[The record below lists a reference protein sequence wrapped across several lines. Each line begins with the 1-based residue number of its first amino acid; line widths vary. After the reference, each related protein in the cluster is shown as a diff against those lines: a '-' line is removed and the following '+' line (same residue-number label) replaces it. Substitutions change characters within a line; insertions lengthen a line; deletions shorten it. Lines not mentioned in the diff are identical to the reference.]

1 MRKSSD
7 SKPQKALLQK
17 HRLHAGLYVRVARR
31 LGLHQSYVSR
41 VAHGKLSSLKI
52 SRALLEELR
61 RIDRIPRAGVLV
73 SL

>member
-31 LGLHQSYVSR
+31 LGSYVSR